1 MAARNEN
8 DSILSCRSYRVSV
21 NKDQTTEISL
31 SIILN
36 SNRLRCQNLRSIYYI
51 LHGSP
56 NVSVVCSVFFFT
68 FDHSQP
74 TIKKRNYIPRDYCTW
89 NLNMRVSHSQ
99 RNLLFQGCIVKLWQ
113 VNSRPNFLHQTYFV
127 GNPRV

>member
-36 SNRLRCQNLRSIYYI
+36 SNRLRCQNLRSIYSTWI
-51 LHGSP
+51 SQR
-56 NVSVVCSVFFFT
+56 VCCLFRFFFT

-89 NLNMRVSHSQ
+89 NLNMRVSQ
-99 RNLLFQGCIVKLWQ
+99 RNLLFQGCIIKLWQ